1 MVKKASVSVASKLAE
16 LRAKSKTPVR
26 IGALSQFMALPKVCE
41 TGNIVLDSITGIGGI
56 PRGRITEFSGPTGSG
71 KTTSALQAAGI
82 HQQKVKAG
90 LDTGAIMY
98 LDFERSLDMK
108 YCRSLGIDP
117 DDEETFIYMQ
127 PDSFE
132 HGIDTFREF
141 MEEGL
146 LAFAIVDS
154 VASMVSEKEL
164 EGDST
169 LITVGAKAKAL
180 NLACRQL
187 IPGLS
192 NNETGIIFLN
202 HEQVK
207 IDTTWAGKQKAAR
220 GIIEY
225 VNPGG
230 TAIPYY
236 SSLRVRFGPAS
247 GNKTE
252 VKNELN
258 ELEKRVTST
267 DVQATVIKNK
277 LSVPFRTGTMRVRF
291 GKGFSQPYSVYQI
304 LTERNIIKKKTG
316 GYYDFPANLMPLDDK
331 PLGQIKE
338 EDLISKIESDPEWL
352 AILLEE
358 AKKVVKEY
366 NEQLLKVYQ
375 SDSVDYGDDEDYT
388 VDEETGEMIA
398 K

>member
-1 MVKKASVSVASKLAE
+1 MVKAASVSVASALAE
-16 LRAKSKTPVR
+16 LRSKSKTPIR
-26 IGALSQFMALPKVCE
+26 IGTLSSFMSAPKVME

-71 KTTSALQAAGI
+71 KTTSALQSAGL
-82 HQQKVKAG
+82 HQQAVKAG
-90 LDTGAIMY
+90 TDTGAVMY
-98 LDFERSLDMK
+98 LDFERTLDMR

-132 HGIDTFREF
+132 HGIDIFRNL
-141 MEEGL
+141 MEKGL
-146 LAFAIVDS
+146 LGLCIVDS
-154 VASMVSEKEL
+154 VASMVSQKEL

-192 NNETGIIFLN
+192 NTETGIIFLN

-207 IDTTWAGKQKAAR
+207 IDTTWAGKQKASR

-252 VKNELN
+252 EVNEIGAA
-258 ELEKRVTST
+258 EKRVTST
-267 DVQATVIKNK
+267 DVVATVIKNK
-277 LSVPFRTGTMRVRF
+277 LSVPFRTGSMRVRF
-291 GKGFSQPYSVYQI
+291 GKGFSQPYSVYEI

-316 GYYDFPANLMPLDDK
+316 GYYEFPEGLLPSDGK
-331 PLGQIKE
+331 PVGQISE
-338 EDLISKIESDPEWL
+338 ENLIGKIESDPAWL
-352 AILLEE
+352 ARLLVE
-358 AKKVVKEY
+358 AKKVVQAY
-366 NEQLLKVYQ
+366 NEELLKAYNTT
-375 SDSVDYGDDEDYT
+375 DYPDDDDNYT

>member
-1 MVKKASVSVASKLAE
+1 MVKTASVSVASALAE
-16 LRAKSKTPVR
+16 LRSKSKTPIR
-26 IGALSQFMALPKVCE
+26 IGTLSSFMSAPKVLE

-71 KTTSALQAAGI
+71 KTTSALQSAGI
-82 HQQKVKAG
+82 HQQRVKAG
-90 LDTGAIMY
+90 TDTGAVMY
-98 LDFERSLDMK
+98 LDFERTLDMR

-132 HGIDTFREF
+132 HGIDTFRKL
-141 MEEGL
+141 MEMGIL
-146 LAFAIVDS
+146 GMCIVDS

-192 NNETGIIFLN
+192 NTETGIIFLN

-207 IDTTWAGKQKAAR
+207 IDTTWAGKQKASR

-252 VKNELN
+252 EVNEIGAA
-258 ELEKRVTST
+258 EKRVTST
-267 DVQATVIKNK
+267 DVVATVIKNK
-277 LSVPFRTGTMRVRF
+277 LSVPFRTGSMRVRF

-316 GYYDFPANLMPLDDK
+316 GYYEFPEGLLPSDGK
-331 PLGQIKE
+331 PVGQISE
-338 EDLISKIESDPEWL
+338 ENLIGKIESDPAWL
-352 AILLEE
+352 ARLLVE
-358 AKKVVKEY
+358 AKKVVQAY
-366 NEQLLKVYQ
+366 NEELLKAYNTT
-375 SDSVDYGDDEDYT
+375 DYPDDDDNYT